1 MNIMFEKK
9 TIEVTKAELQ
19 RARKYGSEECELL
32 LKITRD
38 LPDFQIVV
46 KKNPVRRTATIGYTY
61 SYMEACI
68 AQHDEDGSMMEDFET
83 LRQLGTPYATIK
95 KWFLE
100 RIPAANLH
108 LAA

>member
-1 MNIMFEKK
+1 
-9 TIEVTKAELQ
+9 
-19 RARKYGSEECELL
+19 
-32 LKITRD
+32 
-38 LPDFQIVV
+38 
-46 KKNPVRRTATIGYTY
+46 
-61 SYMEACI
+61 MEACI

>member
-38 LPDFQIVV
+38 FPDFQIVV
-46 KKNPVRRTATIGYTY
+46 KKTPVRRTATIGYTY
-61 SYMEACI
+61 AYMEEYI
-68 AQHDEDGSMMEDFET
+68 SQYDEDGTMMEEFET
-83 LRQLGTPYATIK
+83 LRQLGSPYAVIK

-100 RIPAANLH
+100 RVPAANLH
-108 LAA
+108 TAA

>member
-1 MNIMFEKK
+1 MNIMFERK

-32 LKITRD
+32 LKITRE

-46 KKNPVRRTATIGYTY
+46 KKTPVRRTATIGYTY
-61 SYMEACI
+61 AYMEEYI
-68 AQHDEDGSMMEDFET
+68 SQYDEDGTMMEEFET
-83 LRQLGTPYATIK
+83 LRQLGSPYAVIK

-100 RIPAANLH
+100 RVPAANLH
-108 LAA
+108 TAA